1 MTAIPFLSPTFP
13 DPADIASDYAA
24 IVERGIFSNRGPLE
38 VELTSR
44 LERWVGADAKVAVVS
59 SGTAGLYLAV
69 STAFHTDRRI
79 ALVPSFTFAAGPLV
93 LRSLGFDIK
102 FVDNDPASWQPDLA
116 QVRRFLGERRA
127 DTAGIL
133 LTTTFGV
140 ANADIASWE
149 ELAAEHD
156 LPLVVDSAA
165 GFGSRYADGAA
176 VGTRGTCE
184 VFSFHATKV
193 VAIGEGG
200 AVSSTDGELIAEI
213 DKRKNFGFDTHR
225 ESISPG
231 TNAKLPELACAI
243 GLRQLDV
250 LAQRLAKRQAT
261 LDLYKRRLAPLGF
274 EFQPL
279 AEHAALPFVSA
290 LTPSGVDRDLL
301 IAALKD
307 EGIECRRYY
316 NPPVHRHAVFRD
328 SEPLGSLDVTDDF
341 ARRILSLP
349 LSDHFPELGIDRI
362 GSIFEQVMDVSAI
375 RH

>member
-13 DPADIASDYAA
+13 DPADVARDYAA
-24 IVERGIFSNRGPLE
+24 IVERGIFSNSGPME
-38 VELTSR
+38 VEFTSR
-44 LERWVGADAKVAVVS
+44 LERWVGGDAKAAVVS
-59 SGTAGLYLAV
+59 SGTVGLYLAV
-69 STAFHTDRRI
+69 STTFHSDRPI

-102 FVDNDPASWQPDLA
+102 FVESDPASWQPDLD
-116 QVRRFLGERRA
+116 QVRRFLRQRSA

-140 ANADIASWE
+140 ANGDIASWE

-156 LPLVVDSAA
+156 VPLVIDSAA
-165 GFGSRYADGAA
+165 GFGSRYEDGAP

-193 VAIGEGG
+193 LAVGEGG
-200 AVSSTDGELIAEI
+200 AVSSSDADLIAEI
-213 DKRKNFGFDTHR
+213 DKRKNFGFDAHR
-225 ESISPG
+225 EAVSLG
-231 TNAKLPELACAI
+231 TNAKLPELSCAI

-250 LAQRLAKRQAT
+250 LTQRIAKRQ
-261 LDLYKRRLAPLGF
+261 LVFDLYKRRLMPLGF
-274 EFQPL
+274 RFQPL

-290 LTPSGVDRDLL
+290 LTPSEVDRDLL

-307 EGIECRRYY
+307 DGIECRCYY
-316 NPPVHRHAVFRD
+316 NPPVHRHAVFR
-328 SEPLGSLDVTDDF
+328 EPEPVGSLDVTDDF

-349 LSDHFPELGIDRI
+349 LSDHFPESGIDRI

-375 RH
+375 RQ